1 MESSVLVRS
10 SPHESSI
17 SDPYFKST
25 SVSSSKLFAQ
35 GWIFAILSPYLMEG
49 YIHRYNAE
57 RNKSCRSQNIVSHK
71 LF

>member
-1 MESSVLVRS
+1 
-10 SPHESSI
+10 
-17 SDPYFKST
+17 
-25 SVSSSKLFAQ
+25 VSSSKLFAQ